1 MLGPPLTLP
10 NLSLRQLEVFEA
22 VARNLS
28 FTKAARELHLSQP
41 AVSMLIKEL
50 ETGCQLALFERLNRG
65 ITLTAAGQELA
76 RCAQAVAE
84 QLRFTRENLDAQRGV
99 KTGLLTLGAVSTA
112 KYFAPALLSAFQ
124 AKYPGVSIRFA
135 VGNRHDM
142 INQLADNR
150 VDLMFM
156 GRPPPELQTVAMPFA
171 KHPLVIVAAPAHR
184 LAAKRRIPLRELAK
198 ESFLIR
204 EDGSGTRA
212 AMEQL
217 FAAGGVRYHAAMELS
232 SNETIKQAVIAN
244 MGISFLSFHT
254 VGLELEAKRL
264 VVLDV
269 VGLPVVRDW
278 FVIHRAEKRL
288 SPTARAFREFV
299 LAEAR
304 ELIAQGI
311 GSLAPPEKRPRRT
324 R

>member
-1 MLGPPLTLP
+1 MLGPPVTLA
-10 NLSLRQLEVFEA
+10 NLSLRQLEVFES

-28 FTKAARELHLSQP
+28 FTRAARELHLSQP
-41 AVSMLIKEL
+41 AVSMQIKEL
-50 ETGCQLALFERLNRG
+50 ELGCQLPLFERLNRG
-65 ITLTAAGQELA
+65 ITLTPAGRELA

-84 QLRFTRENLDAQRGV
+84 QVRFTRENLDAQRGV

-112 KYFAPALLSAFQ
+112 KYFAPALLAAFQ
-124 AKYPGVSIRFA
+124 AKYPGVSIRFS

-156 GRPPPELQTVAMPFA
+156 GRPPPELQTVAAPFA
-171 KHPLVIVAAPAHR
+171 KHPLVIVAAPQHR
-184 LAAKRRIPLRELAK
+184 LAGKRRVPLSEMGK
-198 ESFLIR
+198 EHFLIR

-217 FAAGGVRYHAAMELS
+217 FASGDVGYQAAMELS
-232 SNETIKQAVIAN
+232 SNETIKQAVMAN

-254 VGLELEAKRL
+254 VGLELQAKRL

-288 SPTARAFREFV
+288 SPTARAFWEFV
-299 LAEAR
+299 LAEAMG
-304 ELIAQGI
+304 LIARGI
-311 GSLAPPEKRPRRT
+311 GSLAPFERRRRRT